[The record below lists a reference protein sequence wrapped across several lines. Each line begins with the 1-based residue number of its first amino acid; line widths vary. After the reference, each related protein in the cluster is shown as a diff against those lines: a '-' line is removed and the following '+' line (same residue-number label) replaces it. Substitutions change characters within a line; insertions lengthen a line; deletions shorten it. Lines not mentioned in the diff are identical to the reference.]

1 MALVWWIIAV
11 IIAAVAGGAIG
22 YFTVNP
28 LLNLVT
34 RLSTVRNGP
43 WGTSLAAGSTSA
55 NPYLRAW
62 IARHALLALRKEE
75 TIYFSA
81 YVDDDGEPLRGDCD
95 YKIEG
100 EAPEARWWS
109 ITVYGQDDFL
119 IPNEQGRYSWGSTEI
134 GLNENGRFAI
144 YLSRTPKEGNWLPT
158 GGAKRLCL
166 SLRLYNPGP
175 AYYDRAALRE
185 VELPHIIRVS

>member
-1 MALVWWIIAV
+1 MLVWWIVSVVAA
-11 IIAAVAGGAIG
+11 AAVGGTIG

-34 RLSTVRNGP
+34 RLSTVKIGP
-43 WGTSLAAGSTSA
+43 WGTSLAAGSASA

-81 YVDDDGEPLRGDCD
+81 YTDDEGEPLRGDCD
-95 YKIEG
+95 YRIEG
-100 EAPEARWWS
+100 RAPDARWWS
-109 ITVYGQDDFL
+109 ITVYGEDDFL

-134 GLNENGRFAI
+134 ALDEEGRFTI
-144 YLSRTPKEGNWLPT
+144 QLSRTPKPGNWLPT
-158 GGAKRLCL
+158 GEAKRMCL

-175 AYYDRAALRE
+175 AYYRRETLRE
-185 VELPHIIRVS
+185 VELPRIVRES

>member
-1 MALVWWIIAV
+1 M
-11 IIAAVAGGAIG
+11 AAVAAGGAIG
-22 YFTVNP
+22 YLTVEP

-34 RLSTVRNGP
+34 RLSTVKIGP
-43 WGTSLAAGSTSA
+43 WGTSLAAGSASA

-81 YVDDDGEPLRGDCD
+81 YTDDDGEPLLGECD
-95 YKIEG
+95 YRVEG
-100 EAPEARWWS
+100 RAPDARWWS
-109 ITVYGQDDFL
+109 ITVYGEDDFL

-134 GLNENGRFAI
+134 DMDGDGHFTI
-144 YLSRTPKEGNWLPT
+144 HLSRDPKPGNWLPT
-158 GGAKRLCL
+158 GEARRLCL

-175 AYYDRAALRE
+175 AYYNRE
-185 VELPHIIRVS
+185 TLKAVEMPRIVKEG

>member
-1 MALVWWIIAV
+1 MLGCW
-11 IIAAVAGGAIG
+11 IAAFIVAAVVGGIVG
-22 YFTVNP
+22 YFSVNP
-28 LLNLVT
+28 MLNLIT

-43 WGTSLAAGSTSA
+43 WGTTLATGSASA

-81 YVDDDGEPLRGDCD
+81 YTDDDGKPLRGDCN
-95 YKIEG
+95 YRIEG
-100 EAPEARWWS
+100 RAPDARWWS
-109 ITVYGQDDFL
+109 ITAYGEDDFL

-134 GLNENGRFAI
+134 TLDEDERFTI
-144 YLSRTPKEGNWLPT
+144 YLSRDPRPGHWLPT
-158 GGAKRLCL
+158 GEAKRLCL

-175 AYYDRAALRE
+175 AYYNRSSLRT
-185 VELPHIIRVS
+185 VELPRIIRED

>member
-1 MALVWWIIAV
+1 MLVWWIV
-11 IIAAVAGGAIG
+11 AAVVAVVVGGVIG

-34 RLSTVRNGP
+34 RLSTVRIGP
-43 WGTSLAAGSTSA
+43 WGTSLAAGSASA

-62 IARHALLALRKEE
+62 IAKHALLALKKEE

-81 YVDDDGEPLRGDCD
+81 YSDDDGEPLRGECD
-95 YKIEG
+95 YRIEG
-100 EAPEARWWS
+100 RAPDARWWS
-109 ITVYGQDDFL
+109 ITVYGEDDFL

-134 GLNENGRFAI
+134 ALDEEGRFTI
-144 YLSRTPKEGNWLPT
+144 HLSRTPKPGYWLPT
-158 GGAKRLCL
+158 GEAKRLCL

-175 AYYDRAALRE
+175 AYYSRETLRE
-185 VELPHIIRVS
+185 VELPRIIKEG

>member
-1 MALVWWIIAV
+1 MLLWWIVAV
-11 IIAAVAGGAIG
+11 VVAVVAGGVIG

-34 RLSTVRNGP
+34 RLSTVKIGP
-43 WGTSLAAGSTSA
+43 WGTSLAAGSASA

-62 IARHALLALRKEE
+62 IAKHALLALRKEE

-81 YVDDDGEPLRGDCD
+81 YSDDDGEPLRGECD
-95 YKIEG
+95 YRIEG
-100 EAPEARWWS
+100 RTPDARWWS
-109 ITVYGQDDFL
+109 ITVYGEDDFL

-134 GLNENGRFAI
+134 ALDEEGRFTI
-144 YLSRTPKEGNWLPT
+144 HLSRTPKRGYWLPT
-158 GGAKRLCL
+158 GEAKRLCL

-175 AYYDRAALRE
+175 AYYNRETLRE
-185 VELPHIIRVS
+185 VELPRIIKEG